1 MAFLIDE
8 QKFVDDNAFKF
19 ENRLNSQV
27 TRFLDKSPV
36 FVTYYHVDSDET
48 TTDGGFKDVN
58 ALWGKDSPIKYKKIE
73 NLPLYGFD
81 SVQLNLQDTDQGLD
95 TEYSGDAILLPNTVK
110 PLQNDF
116 FTVNHVKGVFLFR
129 VTQVDYDTIRPDN
142 FYKITYRIESL
153 ENEVLED
160 INNQVNEK
168 FTCILQ
174 NVGSTNNCIIEESYF
189 EQLQKVNALY
199 SDMVETYKA
208 IFYSGRYN
216 CFLGE
221 TAVGMK
227 IYDPL
232 QAVFMNKHK
241 LLTRDDSYQTVLLS
255 EMFTDPKRKIKYERS
270 IYRFF
275 ERRDLK
281 TISNFKYY
289 LYPGTNKKD
298 SAFYYWQED
307 SILYVEVPEKA
318 VFDQKAPNELLPNR
332 IVANFKMNGPEISP
346 YVDLMQRFVRG
357 EDITIYDIPLEL
369 NEELLKLDANE
380 EVFFFTPILLY
391 IIKTVTND
399 FLQQKKKET
408 L

>member
-142 FYKITYRIESL
+142 FYKITY
-153 ENEVLED
+153 
-160 INNQVNEK
+160 
-168 FTCILQ
+168 
-174 NVGSTNNCIIEESYF
+174 
-189 EQLQKVNALY
+189 NA
-199 SDMVETYKA
+199 
-208 IFYSGRYN
+208 
-216 CFLGE
+216 
-221 TAVGMK
+221 
-227 IYDPL
+227 
-232 QAVFMNKHK
+232 
-241 LLTRDDSYQTVLLS
+241 
-255 EMFTDPKRKIKYERS
+255 
-270 IYRFF
+270 
-275 ERRDLK
+275 
-281 TISNFKYY
+281 
-289 LYPGTNKKD
+289 
-298 SAFYYWQED
+298 
-307 SILYVEVPEKA
+307 
-318 VFDQKAPNELLPNR
+318 
-332 IVANFKMNGPEISP
+332 
-346 YVDLMQRFVRG
+346 
-357 EDITIYDIPLEL
+357 
-369 NEELLKLDANE
+369 
-380 EVFFFTPILLY
+380 
-391 IIKTVTND
+391 
-399 FLQQKKKET
+399 
-408 L
+408 